1 MKQLQLLLVFFF
13 SATLTSAQSIP
24 AIRAKALDDSEIV
37 LPNPGS
43 RQILVLVVGFS
54 KKSGELCQIWGKKIS
69 ADYRTD
75 ARIAYFILPVLQS
88 APSLVRPLIVHGM
101 HKGVPAQE
109 LRRFVPL
116 YSNESDWKKLVNF
129 SAPDDAYLIIATPD
143 GHPVWQ
149 AHGPYSDAIYAD
161 LKKSVATLLEK
172 SSTTSITL
180 SETLSGSCHAVC
192 SLSNDAVREAPRR
205 SSWRIDRLCRI
216 SARGT
221 PKVGTSTSGY
231 KSSGDT
237 AAAEPLDGAACS

>member
-24 AIRAKALDDSEIV
+24 AIRAKALDNTEIV

-43 RQILVLVVGFS
+43 RQILILVVGFS
-54 KKSGELCQIWGKKIS
+54 KKSGELCQVWGKKIS
-69 ADYRTD
+69 ADYSAD
-75 ARIAYFILPVLQS
+75 VRISYFVVPVLQS
-88 APSLVRPLIVHGM
+88 APSLVRPMIVHGM
-101 HKGVPAQE
+101 RKEVPAQE

-116 YSNESDWKKLVNF
+116 YSNESEWKKLVNF

-180 SETLSGSCHAVC
+180 NETLSGSCHAVC

-205 SSWRIDRLCRI
+205 RS
-216 SARGT
+216 
-221 PKVGTSTSGY
+221 
-231 KSSGDT
+231 
-237 AAAEPLDGAACS
+237 

>member
-1 MKQLQLLLVFFF
+1 MKQLKLLLLFFF
-13 SATLTSAQSIP
+13 TATLTSAQSIP
-24 AIRAKALDDSEIV
+24 AIRAKALDNSEIV

-43 RQILVLVVGFS
+43 RQILILVVGFS
-54 KKSGELCQIWGKKIS
+54 KKSGELCQVWGKKIS
-69 ADYRTD
+69 ADYSAD
-75 ARIAYFILPVLQS
+75 VRISYLVVPVLQS
-88 APSLVRPLIVHGM
+88 APSLVRPMIVHGM
-101 HKGVPAQE
+101 RKEVPAQE

-116 YSNESDWKKLVNF
+116 YSNESEWKKLVNF

-205 SSWRIDRLCRI
+205 RS
-216 SARGT
+216 
-221 PKVGTSTSGY
+221 
-231 KSSGDT
+231 
-237 AAAEPLDGAACS
+237 